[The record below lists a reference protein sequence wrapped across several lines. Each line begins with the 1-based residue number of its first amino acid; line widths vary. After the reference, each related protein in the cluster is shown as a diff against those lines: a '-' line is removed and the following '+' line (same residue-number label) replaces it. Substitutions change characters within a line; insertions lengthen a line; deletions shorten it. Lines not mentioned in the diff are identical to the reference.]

1 MLSIFV
7 EANCNR
13 YVRDECQFCHVYPP
27 LKNLLDSKVDWHMTP
42 DDAQLMADKIRSI
55 APLKD
60 LAKKEINLTGGEAS
74 QNPYIV
80 EIFKIF
86 KTLSTNVRLHTNL
99 DINSEKSKR
108 WERLVEITKLRGRI
122 DITLYPTVWESRQKP
137 LLEKII
143 QLQNGLIVNL
153 IYESLGDL
161 LKQINILTDFFKG
174 QDRQRFAPE
183 LELLSQ
189 FHGRL

>member
-13 YVRDECQFCHVYPP
+13 YVRDECRFCHVYPP
-27 LKNLLDSKVDWHMTP
+27 LADQLKSREDWHMTTG
-42 DDAQLMADKIRSI
+42 DARVMAAKIRSI

-74 QNPYIV
+74 QNPNIV
-80 EIFKIF
+80 EIFKVF

-122 DITLYPTVWESRQKP
+122 DITLYPTVWEARQKP
-137 LLEKII
+137 LLEKVI

-153 IYESLGDL
+153 IYEKLRRSPNS
-161 LKQINILTDFFKG
+161 IEIF
-174 QDRQRFAPE
+174 
-183 LELLSQ
+183 
-189 FHGRL
+189 